1 MLTGPAAMC
10 GSGLRCERSDLDRGH
25 LVGIRRD
32 RPAAH
37 RARLAKGFTDPKGHD
52 IGAHAPCRSPTSWST
67 EACRYPGYTPRVAVP
82 PVEAP
87 PGDGH
92 QDRAP
97 QTTDT
102 HPTRPPDAD
111 RIPLVHRIAASAGV
125 REPRL
130 RSWRRL
136 KLAGVVVMGLW
147 FCGLAAFSTLIYHR
161 AFLGQDF
168 ATYNQAWSQIGSG
181 HLDPFDTVYGFPFV
195 KADFELILWPLALL
209 HLVTSQSIVL
219 LFVQDLAVAGTGL
232 VAYLW
237 IIEFLERKE
246 VPILTA
252 TAVGALV
259 LVVTVANPGIYQ
271 TVRFD
276 VHMEPIAALFLVLA
290 GRDFWRGRIRRAWIW
305 SAVVLLCGSFAAI
318 ALFGLGLSAVLAG
331 KRTRRSGVILVTA
344 SVGWLALISA
354 LGADRGSGL
363 SLYAYLAG
371 RNTLSGAGGLAVLAG
386 GIVTHP
392 WRVADHVFHRLGA
405 VYQLIKPVGIVGL
418 ASAWGFGVPVVVLA
432 TNALNSRTDFLNNAF
447 QNCAVFPFVTVGT
460 VMVLVWLAERV
471 QVGWVI
477 ALVVAL
483 AVTAQ
488 ALTYGFTR
496 SPADVRWA
504 VHQVPSGPAS
514 QLRAALS
521 KVPQGAEVISTLSVM
536 GRFCSREYCYFF
548 YPNGPRP
555 VAAHDVVF
563 VFAADNETLT
573 TPAGSAYAISYVRDR
588 LHARVLVDA
597 QGIAAFDWHP
607 APGVRQVTLPT
618 GPAS

>member
-1 MLTGPAAMC
+1 
-10 GSGLRCERSDLDRGH
+10 
-25 LVGIRRD
+25 
-32 RPAAH
+32 
-37 RARLAKGFTDPKGHD
+37 
-52 IGAHAPCRSPTSWST
+52 
-67 EACRYPGYTPRVAVP
+67 
-82 PVEAP
+82 
-87 PGDGH
+87 
-92 QDRAP
+92 
-97 QTTDT
+97 
-102 HPTRPPDAD
+102 
-111 RIPLVHRIAASAGV
+111 
-125 REPRL
+125 
-130 RSWRRL
+130 
-136 KLAGVVVMGLW
+136 MGLW
-147 FCGLAAFSTLIYHR
+147 LCGLVAFSTAIYHR
-161 AFLGQDF
+161 ADLGQDF

-209 HLVTSQSIVL
+209 HLITSQSIVL

-237 IIEFLERKE
+237 IVEFLERKE
-246 VPILTA
+246 LPTVPA
-252 TAVGALV
+252 TVVAALV
-259 LVVTVANPGIYQ
+259 LVVTVANPGVYQ

-318 ALFGLGLSAVLAG
+318 ALFGLGLSALLAG
-331 KRTRRSGVILVTA
+331 RRTRWSGGLLLVV

-371 RNTLSGAGGLAVLAG
+371 RTDLSGAGGLAVLAG
-386 GIVTHP
+386 GILTHP

-405 VYQLIKPVGIVGL
+405 VYTLVKPVGIVGL

-432 TNALNSRTDFLNNAF
+432 TNALNARSDFLNNAF

-471 QVGWVI
+471 RMGWVI
-477 ALVVAL
+477 ASVVAL

-488 ALTYGFTR
+488 AFTYGFTR

-504 VHQVPSGPAS
+504 LHQVPAGPAAG
-514 QLRAALS
+514 LRAALAT
-521 KVPQGAEVISTLSVM
+521 VPPGAEVVSTLSVM
-536 GRFCSREYCYFF
+536 GRFCSREQCYFF

-555 VAAHDVVF
+555 VAARDVVF
-563 VFAADNETLT
+563 VFDTGNETLT
-573 TPAGSAYAISYVRDR
+573 TPAGSAAAITYVRDR
-588 LHARVLVDA
+588 LHGRVLVDA
-597 QGIAAFDWHP
+597 GGVAAFDWRP
-607 APGVRQVTLPT
+607 EPGVREVTVPT
-618 GPAS
+618 GPAK